1 VGKGK
6 QRSYRTS
13 VHANGIVH
21 IGDAY
26 VDELGLQPRDELSI
40 EVLEDG
46 FRLKVLHRNLPETRR
61 DLDFLA

>member
-6 QRSYRTS
+6 KRSYRTS

-46 FRLKVLHRNLPETRR
+46 FRLTVLKWNRPEPRR
-61 DLDFLA
+61 QLGFFD